1 MDADMLEDKA
11 KELGRLIGQSPEYKA
26 VKRANDELAADRDV
40 VTLLR
45 ELENLREEAQRMI
58 ARGEQPTEDMETKL
72 DELLTKVQGNRVYQS
87 VAVAQENFDKLM
99 MRANEW
105 ILDGIKKG
113 AQSPIIT
120 LG

>member
-1 MDADMLEDKA
+1 MLEEKA

-45 ELENLREEAQRMI
+45 ELETLREEAQRMI
-58 ARGEQPTEDMETKL
+58 GRGEQPTEEMEKKL

>member
-1 MDADMLEDKA
+1 MLEDKA

-40 VTLLR
+40 VALLR

-58 ARGEQPTEDMETKL
+58 SQGEQPTEEMEKRL
-72 DELLTKVQGNRVYQS
+72 DDLLSKVQGNRVYQS

-113 AQSPIIT
+113 AQSSIIT

>member
-1 MDADMLEDKA
+1 MLEDKA

-58 ARGEQPTEDMETKL
+58 GRGEQPTEDMEKKL
-72 DELLTKVQGNRVYQS
+72 DDLLTKVQGNRVYQS